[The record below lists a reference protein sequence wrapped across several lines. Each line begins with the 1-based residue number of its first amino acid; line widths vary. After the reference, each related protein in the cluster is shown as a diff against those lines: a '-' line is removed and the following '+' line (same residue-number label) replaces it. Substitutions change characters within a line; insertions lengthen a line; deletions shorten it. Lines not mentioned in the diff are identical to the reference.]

1 MHVVVV
7 VMVTFHA
14 DVGRPAD
21 ALREGMY
28 YHLCQCTDGFDEFV
42 DSQEPNVALGG

>member
-7 VMVTFHA
+7 VMMVTFHA

-21 ALREGMY
+21 ASREGMY
-28 YHLCQCTDGFDEFV
+28 YHLCTDGFNEFV
-42 DSQEPNVALGG
+42 DSQEPNALALGG